1 MRAKWLYATAC
12 RICGR
17 GIVMTRQEWI
27 DIGYEKNI
35 IELEDY
41 EQIKF
46 KDVYQQWFLMK
57 LRCIKSQSCDRI
69 ECTYNRYYSGS
80 PFVEKCVSN
89 ITETDILDFLNKC
102 ILTGGNMTYK
112 GFGRVLQI
120 VNNVL
125 VYAKDL
131 KIGGACLY
139 DWDKIKRYL
148 PLDALE
154 NNMGKEYAV
163 SPANVEKII
172 DLVVNHK
179 IYHIKQSACL
189 CLCMNFY
196 LGLRIGELA
205 SLTFRDFDFERNV
218 VKIFKTE
225 SKFYNRSEDGS
236 RIGTM
241 VYRVVEDTKTV
252 YSVREIPILPEVK
265 FIYEKIKEHH
275 AQNKYESPFLA
286 YDGKDTILVRSLD
299 RTLRKLCLLCD
310 IDYFNSH
317 EIRKTFATMLHFG
330 GVPTRV
336 ISDLMGHSEIGT
348 TENSYILSY
357 ANNYDKMYD
366 FMKNALTYGEGI
378 RCPDRVLDARA
389 FLCGSHANS
398 SVVHVTDAVGSS
410 CHGHQ

>member
-1 MRAKWLYATAC
+1 
-12 RICGR
+12 
-17 GIVMTRQEWI
+17 MTRQEWL

-35 IELEDY
+35 IELE
-41 EQIKF
+41 EHEKITF
-46 KDVYQQWFLMK
+46 KEVYNQWFLMK

-69 ECTYNRYYSGS
+69 ECTYNRYYAGS
-80 PFVEKCVSN
+80 PFVEKCISN

-102 ILTGGNMTYK
+102 ILEDGRMTYK
-112 GFGRVLQI
+112 GFGRILQI

-148 PLDALE
+148 PIETLGDD
-154 NNMGKEYAV
+154 MRKEYAV
-163 SPANVEKII
+163 SPINVAKIT
-172 DLVVNHK
+172 DLVLNHK
-179 IYHIKQSACL
+179 IYYIKQSACM

-205 SLTFRDFDFERNV
+205 SLTFRDFDFDRNV
-218 VKIFKTE
+218 VKVFKTE
-225 SKFYNRSEDGS
+225 SKFYNRLEDGS
-236 RIGTM
+236 KIGTM

-265 FIYEKIKEHH
+265 YIYDMIVKHH
-275 AQNKYESPFLA
+275 KVNGYDSPFLA

-299 RTLRKLCLLCD
+299 RTLRRLCLLCD
-310 IDYFNSH
+310 VDYFNSH
-317 EIRKTFATMLHFG
+317 AIRKTFATMMHFG

-357 ANNYDKMYD
+357 ADNYDSMYEY
-366 FMKNALTYGEGI
+366 MKGALKYG
-378 RCPDRVLDARA
+378 R
-389 FLCGSHANS
+389 
-398 SVVHVTDAVGSS
+398 
-410 CHGHQ
+410 